1 MQLQT
6 YIFLRGQNFAATSL
20 DFWKRFAD
28 DRTWGGGGGGGGVCV
43 VGGGGGLGGG
53 ISRRAE
59 GGLFSCAC
67 CRIS

>member
-43 VGGGGGLGGG
+43 VGGVGVGGGH
-53 ISRRAE
+53 
-59 GGLFSCAC
+59 
-67 CRIS
+67 